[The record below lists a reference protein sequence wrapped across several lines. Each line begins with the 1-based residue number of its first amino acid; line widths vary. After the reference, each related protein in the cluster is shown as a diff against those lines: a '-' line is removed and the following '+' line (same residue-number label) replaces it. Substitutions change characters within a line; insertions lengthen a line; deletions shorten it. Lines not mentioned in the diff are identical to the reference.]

1 MIEIGTLTLY
11 DALSVANRMREIDRA
26 GVLALLGP
34 CSPEQFAISRFQSHG
49 AAWALREDGEPQAI
63 GGLELVNPWTGIL
76 WMAAV
81 EGMPSHSWRKLIR
94 QTRTVMRN
102 VLNPSNQEHRPRIE
116 AHVLEG
122 WEFASEFAQRMG
134 LHYEGTRWR
143 AGSQGENIQMWAA
156 VAA

>member
-1 MIEIGTLTLY
+1 MIEIDALTLY
-11 DALSVANRMREIDRA
+11 DALAVSNRMRAIDRA

-34 CSPEQFAISRFQSHG
+34 CTPEQFAISRFQSSG
-49 AAWALREDGEPQAI
+49 AAWCLRIDGEPCAI
-63 GGLELVNPWTGIL
+63 GGVELVNAWTAVSWI
-76 WMAAV
+76 AAV
-81 EGMPSHSWRKLIR
+81 EGMSHQSWRKLIR
-94 QTRTVMRN
+94 HARTVMRN
-102 VLNPSNQEHRPRIE
+102 VLNPSTPEHRPRIE
-116 AHVLEG
+116 AYVLDG